1 MNCKNCRVKGCWSR
15 GIPRGSQYYK
25 KSIETVTPQ
34 PFYNLPKFRQSL
46 YNNCNSSQKNLLDKF
61 QNYSYVKTQ
70 ENFLHYPLSNTP
82 KSIIPLRQNDFEN
95 GTVRIRVPGIYV
107 LMEDIIFNPNENND
121 FLPKHKDIISGL
133 YPTNMKGPY
142 HLGFFAAITVE
153 TDDVIIDMN
162 GFSLLQS
169 EKHNFQQRFYANI
182 ELANA
187 PFITKQG
194 PGNFQ
199 GGTPYKAAKNV
210 LIYGRGF
217 TSLNNKIIPK
227 SKLGLSSHHGIHGN
241 IANGVIIYNI
251 HISDYEVAAIA
262 LNGTTLGILS
272 DIYAIKTKKEIPV
285 LSTYSQARFI
295 RTFINVLK
303 EKYPTL
309 TFNGKT
315 TVEIC
320 TSLENDL
327 EDTYKQFKLTKTVPD
342 NYFKN
347 QNMGYDG
354 NVYGIVLNVK
364 GVVINNFFKER
375 TKQMVGNENIHLDNI
390 NIDNVC
396 SHPVEIV
403 GINSNPTTEHA
414 YGGKMQAGP
423 IGDIFQITGLQKNE
437 KYKGTS
443 LSDAQLILI
452 KAVLEKGF
460 LPKGTTNITKEVL
473 NWAENKSNLKTVL
486 DKYYYVGGGDSMGH
500 HMKGNIGL
508 FISAGDNI
516 TGDNINI
523 TNIDNK
529 GIDVGNS
536 IFTPIIPV
544 KQSKTGSNSS
554 GILYTGSSSIT
565 LNSVNISNIMST
577 QGTKNKV
584 DLIGTNKYININHKQ
599 IQ

>member
-25 KSIETVTPQ
+25 KSIETVAPQ

-107 LMEDIIFNPNENND
+107 LMEDIIFNPNEDND

-227 SKLGLSSHHGIHGN
+227 SKLGLSSHHGIHAN

-251 HISDYEVAAIA
+251 HFSDYEVAAIA

-295 RTFINVLK
+295 RTFLNVLK
-303 EKYPTL
+303 EKYPNF

-315 TVEIC
+315 TVEIS

-327 EDTYKQFKLTKTVPD
+327 ENTYNQFKQK
-342 NYFKN
+342 KN
-347 QNMGYDG
+347 
-354 NVYGIVLNVK
+354 
-364 GVVINNFFKER
+364 
-375 TKQMVGNENIHLDNI
+375 
-390 NIDNVC
+390 
-396 SHPVEIV
+396 
-403 GINSNPTTEHA
+403 
-414 YGGKMQAGP
+414 
-423 IGDIFQITGLQKNE
+423 
-437 KYKGTS
+437 
-443 LSDAQLILI
+443 
-452 KAVLEKGF
+452 
-460 LPKGTTNITKEVL
+460 
-473 NWAENKSNLKTVL
+473 
-486 DKYYYVGGGDSMGH
+486 
-500 HMKGNIGL
+500 
-508 FISAGDNI
+508 
-516 TGDNINI
+516 
-523 TNIDNK
+523 
-529 GIDVGNS
+529 
-536 IFTPIIPV
+536 
-544 KQSKTGSNSS
+544 
-554 GILYTGSSSIT
+554 
-565 LNSVNISNIMST
+565 ST
-577 QGTKNKV
+577 
-584 DLIGTNKYININHKQ
+584 
-599 IQ
+599 